1 MAIKDKD
8 ISSMIGKILR
18 GGVYLSL
25 SVVLIGGVIQLAHH
39 GAERSEVVGE
49 KFIEKDKNISQL
61 LHDTFLGVAQGKG
74 LSIIEL
80 GVLLLIA
87 TPIVRVLFS
96 LIAFA
101 IEKDRTYVLITFLVL
116 MIILFS
122 MFTGF
127 GG

>member
-1 MAIKDKD
+1 MILKDKD
-8 ISSMIGKILR
+8 ISSVIGKILR

-25 SVVLIGGVIQLAHH
+25 SVVLIGGIMYMAHH
-39 GAERSEVVGE
+39 GAEKDALIGK
-49 KFIEKDKNISQL
+49 KFTENSKNISQL
-61 LHDTFLGVAQGKG
+61 LHDTFLGITQGRG
-74 LSIIEL
+74 LSVIEL

-87 TPIVRVLFS
+87 TPIARVVFS

-101 IEKDRTYVLITFLVL
+101 VEKDRAYVLITFLVL